1 MSVIFKDLQCT
12 NNGPNNVC
20 NIHVDLNRSTDDSN
34 LILFAD
40 DTTVFLHDRCLKT
53 LFVRVNRSL
62 CNIKTWLN
70 KNYLNLIEQKTRRFV
85 FHHKRRRRLAL
96 GNALLDT
103 NIVVGVQ

>member
-40 DTTVFLHDRCLKT
+40 DKTVYLHNLYSKT
-53 LFVRVNRSL
+53 LIARANRSL
-62 CNIKTWLN
+62 GNIITWLN
-70 KNYLNLIEQKTRRFV
+70 KNVLALIKQKRTLCIV
-85 FHHKRRRRLAL
+85 FHRNQQLRLTGKSAKL
-96 GNALLDT
+96 
-103 NIVVGVQ
+103 